1 MNKNHLFRQTQIIGS
16 RLNGICLAWNQLHQS
31 PASPLRRHHQQG
43 RSLIMDDRAIHGF
56 DNQTGTWTHGRTY
69 PWSWF
74 QTFRNFPVVRCLS
87 HKNWNII
94 SSPCF
99 TEQQLKS
106 YVTWQFVETISLPR
120 RVDFSTSQ
128 PFPAHLL
135 LIQPACQEASLFF
148 TNHSLQQL
156 LFKAQSQLENF
167 TTSSFYLSITAKVY
181 LGFGFDW
188 WSLQA
193 ILTWPTSQTVSGS
206 LIWRI
211 LWISTW
217 WLVGLFSLQ
226 YWSMGPIKKH
236 HE

>member
-1 MNKNHLFRQTQIIGS
+1 MRGGRVKGRLEFFWKFIHFGTATRPLFNRLRELTNYGYLNSIKHVQWTRITFLDKLRLSDHDWTGS
-16 RLNGICLAWNQLHQS
+16 ASRGISSTNRT
-31 PASPLRRHHQQG
+31 ASPLRRHQQQG

-56 DNQTGTWTHGRTY
+56 GNQTGTWTHGRTY

-135 LIQPACQEASLFF
+135 LIQPAWQETSLFF

-156 LFKAQSQLENF
+156 LFNAQS
-167 TTSSFYLSITAKVY
+167 
-181 LGFGFDW
+181 
-188 WSLQA
+188 
-193 ILTWPTSQTVSGS
+193 
-206 LIWRI
+206 
-211 LWISTW
+211 
-217 WLVGLFSLQ
+217 
-226 YWSMGPIKKH
+226 
-236 HE
+236 